1 MVRIPRSGVLK
12 GLILGLSLAS
22 VLSAWVTLVRL
33 VAGTA
38 PFTRAET
45 TYPALLGL
53 YYVGGLLIG
62 LAWPLRKWLL
72 GSAVLGVF
80 GIFPL
85 YFAALLMDSPRTQL
99 FTQKNIG
106 LALLLSCLAGGPIG
120 VWSWLDTNP
129 TRPVWLDALLFPRT
143 RTLAMAWAVAIVF
156 SGGSYFLLTGLMEEW
171 PFGLVVVV
179 FLLLFVAPLAVA
191 IMMTLRFARRWEIPP

>member
-53 YYVGGLLIG
+53 YYGGGLLGGLLIG

-85 YFAALLMDSPRTQL
+85 YFAALLMDSPRTQPSGA
-99 FTQKNIG
+99 G
-106 LALLLSCLAGGPIG
+106 LIPIQLARSG
-120 VWSWLDTNP
+120 W
-129 TRPVWLDALLFPRT
+129 
-143 RTLAMAWAVAIVF
+143 TLCCSLARERSRWR
-156 SGGSYFLLTGLMEEW
+156 GL
-171 PFGLVVVV
+171 
-179 FLLLFVAPLAVA
+179 
-191 IMMTLRFARRWEIPP
+191 